1 MMFNIRFRMT
11 SSHPLCDFDMQP
23 SRLSQQEHVDDVE
36 RAVGRRTPRLV
47 LLLNVTVAEVL
58 SNVSYSLSS
67 QDEGTDEQSS
77 IQYADSIH
85 IQCAWTLFCGHENIN
100 SRCRSGIYL
109 LQIAPG
115 EGSMHEY
122 NQGAEGDFQPDV
134 SLAFDVKF
142 EGKISFSGG
151 RDPEIRLSLEC
162 GSKWEF
168 IGQQETNEG
177 KLTALEAEN
186 EMLRKKIAEMEQE
199 RVADKLKVAQPS
211 NGFSPAPIAS

>member
-1 MMFNIRFRMT
+1 MALKNFRSNT
-11 SSHPLCDFDMQP
+11 RTFEDERPRRGNHLYHDDFDDVQYPP

-36 RAVGRRTPRLV
+36 RAVGRRTP
-47 LLLNVTVAEVL
+47 
-58 SNVSYSLSS
+58 SYSLSS

-85 IQCAWTLFCGHENIN
+85 IQYLESICYRLHREKAVCMNIIRELKEKLASAEEEIQKLDSALSVDQSGN
-100 SRCRSGIYL
+100 SSASSNIL
-109 LQIAPG
+109 L
-115 EGSMHEY
+115 
-122 NQGAEGDFQPDV
+122 N
-134 SLAFDVKF
+134 
-142 EGKISFSGG
+142 GK
-151 RDPEIRLSLEC
+151 
-162 GSKWEF
+162 
-168 IGQQETNEG
+168 ETNEG